1 MPTFK
6 RELYRTDYIDFSKH
20 VSKIESLNVVGLIN
34 QRTHVTS
41 TKTGST
47 LTRIPLLLPGCYQA
61 ILDIWNREERR
72 HPEFAEE
79 WDKNLQLIAVRDVF
93 FVDQFLIG
101 DKPIYHLKA
110 ASRRRDEAVRFIYL
124 SPDEEDFWRHP
135 VAVPDQ
141 DYDQNLDV
149 ATTWPAQPDGP
160 NGYLRTSPGSVNVT
174 RLSSM
179 PSDNPLKNG
188 SMLHVDELE
197 PFIWADFSSLRVKLT
212 KAQQMPTTKIAKKV
226 IFRYIQEKI

>member
-1 MPTFK
+1 MR
-6 RELYRTDYIDFSKH
+6 RELYRTDYIDFSKQ

-34 QRTHVTS
+34 SRVHVTS

-47 LTRIPLLLPGCYQA
+47 LTRIPILTPGGYQT

-79 WDKNLQLIAVRDVF
+79 WDQNLQLVAVRDVF
-93 FVDQFLIG
+93 YSEKFLIG
-101 DKPIYHLKA
+101 DKTIYHLKA
-110 ASRRRDEAVRFIYL
+110 ATRRRDEAVRFIYL

-160 NGYLRTSPGSVNVT
+160 NGYLRTSSGSVNVT

-179 PSDNPLKNG
+179 HKNNPLKNG

-197 PFIWADFSSLRVKLT
+197 PYIWSDFSNLKTKLAKALRGST
-212 KAQQMPTTKIAKKV
+212 NKV
-226 IFRYIQEKI
+226 HTRMLFRLVI